1 MARKKRTRKP
11 AKVAKATPRVRKQ
24 KTIENDETCLQMHAW
39 AWVKKAHPTLLI
51 FHVANERKAAVQ
63 YHVKLKRL
71 GVLSGVAD
79 FLAFPNGGRKIA
91 IELKDDEGEQDV
103 EQIQFELRWGR
114 TGGTYVLVRTLADF
128 QTVINGIML
137 FG

>member
-1 MARKKRTRKP
+1 MASSRKKPVK
-11 AKVAKATPRVRKQ
+11 RVP
-24 KTIENDETCLQMHAW
+24 KTIENSETCLQMHCKQW
-39 AWVKKAHPTLLI
+39 LDKSGLWGRLLI